1 VDEAGDNPGREERRT
16 LGATLAAERERQG
29 LARADV
35 AQRLH
40 MSPSQVEALE
50 HGDYEHLPKGTFLRG
65 FVRNYAKVLNVPA
78 DPLLGLLAD
87 AKPREPAPGI
97 VVPTQNIRFD
107 PLGERL
113 SSPYVKAATLAVVA
127 VAVAFAAM
135 YWAMYV
141 RPGRSSG
148 QPADKPA
155 VPAGTTAPAPA
166 TQGSATPSVAQP
178 EAKPP
183 ETPSGSAFPQAASAP
198 AGASVPAL
206 ARAQPARASDTG
218 AGKSAAPE
226 KTATP
231 EKAAAASEAI
241 PAGAKRLRFHFEG
254 ESWVEV
260 RDARGRILLQ
270 RLNPAGSEAEVAGRP
285 PLQVVVGNAPEVR
298 LSYDGRDFDLEPHTN
313 VAVARFTLE

>member
-1 VDEAGDNPGREERRT
+1 VEEAGENPGREERRT
-16 LGATLAAERERQG
+16 LGATLAAEREWQG
-29 LARADV
+29 LARTDV

-40 MSPSQVEALE
+40 MSPSQIEAIE

-87 AKPREPAPGI
+87 AKPREARPGI

-107 PLGERL
+107 PLGERF
-113 SSPYVKAATLAVVA
+113 SSPYVKAAMLALVA
-127 VAVAFAAM
+127 VAVGFAAM

-141 RPGRSSG
+141 RHGRSLGEPSG
-148 QPADKPA
+148 PSP
-155 VPAGTTAPAPA
+155 VTTRSPPSMVEPMPAPA
-166 TQGSATPSVAQP
+166 VAPP

-183 ETPSGSAFPQAASAP
+183 QPSPASAP
-198 AGASVPAL
+198 IPA
-206 ARAQPARASDTG
+206 TV
-218 AGKSAAPE
+218 APE
-226 KTATP
+226 KSVAP
-231 EKAAAASEAI
+231 EKGAAAASEAI
-241 PAGAKRLRFHFEG
+241 APGAKRLRFRFTG

-270 RLNPAGSEAEVAGRP
+270 RLNPAGSEAEIAGRP
-285 PLQVVVGNAPEVR
+285 PLEVVVGNAPEVR
-298 LSYDGRDFDLEPHTN
+298 LTYDGRDFDLEPHTN

>member
-1 VDEAGDNPGREERRT
+1 VEEAGENPGREERRT

-29 LARADV
+29 LARTDV

-40 MSPSQVEALE
+40 MSPSQIEAIE

-87 AKPREPAPGI
+87 AKPREARPGI

-107 PLGERL
+107 PLGERF
-113 SSPYVKAATLAVVA
+113 SSPYVKAAMLALVA
-127 VAVAFAAM
+127 VAVGFAAM

-141 RPGRSSG
+141 RPGRPAG
-148 QPADKPA
+148 PPADKASLPA
-155 VPAGTTAPAPA
+155 SATAPARA
-166 TQGSATPSVAQP
+166 TGAMTSPVVAQP

-183 ETPSGSAFPQAASAP
+183 AVPAASAP
-198 AGASVPAL
+198 PQAAANPAASSGQAALKASRPAES
-206 ARAQPARASDTG
+206 ATQ
-218 AGKSAAPE
+218 KSAAPE
-226 KTATP
+226 KTA
-231 EKAAAASEAI
+231 AAASDAI
-241 PAGAKRLRFHFEG
+241 PPGAKRLRFHFTG

-270 RLNPAGSEAEVAGRP
+270 RLNPAGSEAEIAGRP
-285 PLQVVVGNAPEVR
+285 PLQVVVGNAPDVHLTYE
-298 LSYDGRDFDLEPHTN
+298 GRDFDLEPHTN